1 MEKRL
6 SVEKYFQYPETHR
19 RMELVFGV
27 VREPPAPRWGHQ
39 SVVTR
44 LVTLLDTYVR
54 GEQLG
59 RICVSPLDV
68 ILDAE
73 RALVVQPDVVFI
85 STERLAIVRERVHG
99 APDLAIEVLSSGTA
113 LHDRTVKLEWYR
125 EYGVRESWLVD
136 PVECAVEILNFESGV
151 DRRRIF
157 AGRAPV
163 ESHVLPGL
171 TVPVG
176 EFFL

>member
-6 SVEKYFQYPETHR
+6 SVEKYFQYPETNR

-59 RICVSPLDV
+59 RIYAC
-68 ILDAE
+68 
-73 RALVVQPDVVFI
+73 RR
-85 STERLAIVRERVHG
+85 ST
-99 APDLAIEVLSSGTA
+99 
-113 LHDRTVKLEWYR
+113 
-125 EYGVRESWLVD
+125 
-136 PVECAVEILNFESGV
+136 
-151 DRRRIF
+151 
-157 AGRAPV
+157 
-163 ESHVLPGL
+163 
-171 TVPVG
+171 
-176 EFFL
+176 

>member
-1 MEKRL
+1 
-6 SVEKYFQYPETHR
+6 
-19 RMELVFGV
+19 MELVYGV

-85 STERLAIVRERVHG
+85 STERLAIVRERIHG
-99 APDLAIEVLSSGTA
+99 APDLAIEVLSLGTA
-113 LHDRTVKLEWYR
+113 FHDRTVKLEWYR
-125 EYGVRESWLVD
+125 EYGVRECWLVD
-136 PVECAVEILNFESGV
+136 PVQCEVEVLYFESGV
-151 DRRRIF
+151 DRRGIF
-157 AGRAPV
+157 EGRDPV
-163 ESHVLPGL
+163 ESHVLPGF

>member
-6 SVEKYFQYPETHR
+6 SVEKYFQYPETNR
-19 RMELVFGV
+19 RMELVYGV

-99 APDLAIEVLSSGTA
+99 APDLAIEVLSLGTA
-113 LHDRTVKLEWYR
+113 FHDRTVKLEWYR

-136 PVECAVEILNFESGV
+136 PVQCAVEIVYFEPGV

-157 AGRAPV
+157 EGRDPV
-163 ESHVLPGL
+163 ESHVLPGF

>member
-1 MEKRL
+1 MPSSSKDLICSGSVTSSCAERIVEMEKRL
-6 SVEKYFQYPETHR
+6 SVEKYFQYPERHR
-19 RMELVFGV
+19 RM
-27 VREPPAPRWGHQ
+27 
-39 SVVTR
+39 
-44 LVTLLDTYVR
+44 D
-54 GEQLG
+54 
-59 RICVSPLDV
+59 
-68 ILDAE
+68 
-73 RALVVQPDVVFI
+73 
-85 STERLAIVRERVHG
+85 
-99 APDLAIEVLSSGTA
+99 
-113 LHDRTVKLEWYR
+113 R
-125 EYGVRESWLVD
+125 EYVVRESWLVD